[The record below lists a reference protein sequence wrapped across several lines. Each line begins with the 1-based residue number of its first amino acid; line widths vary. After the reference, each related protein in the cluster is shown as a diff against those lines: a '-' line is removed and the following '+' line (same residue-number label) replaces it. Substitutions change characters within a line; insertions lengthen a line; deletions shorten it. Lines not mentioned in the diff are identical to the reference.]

1 MMISRWLQNLT
12 TTHFALRRHFP
23 PATLSAIDAAIASS
37 ERDHRA
43 EIRCAVETA
52 LPVGEL
58 IRGITS
64 AARAAWVFSGLRVW
78 DTAANSGV
86 LVYVLLAERRIEIVA
101 DRGFAGRVAPAEW
114 EAICREME
122 AAFREGRYEAGTLS
136 ALERISALARR
147 HFPADGEDRNEL
159 PDRTVL
165 L

>member
-1 MMISRWLQNLT
+1 MLSRWWQNLT

-23 PATLSAIDAAIASS
+23 PATLSAIDAAITAS

-58 IRGITS
+58 ARGVTS
-64 AARAAWVFSGLRVW
+64 ATRAAGVFSGLGVW
-78 DTAANSGV
+78 DTAENNGV
-86 LVYVLLAERRIEIVA
+86 LLYVVLAERRIEIVA
-101 DRGFAGRVAPAEW
+101 DRGFDGRVAPTEW
-114 EAICREME
+114 QAICHEME
-122 AAFREGRYEAGTLS
+122 AAFRAARYEPGTLS
-136 ALERISALARR
+136 ALERISVLARR
-147 HFPADGEDRNEL
+147 HFPADGGDRNEL